1 MDAPGINYLQPVVIE
16 SGSSSYEAQRWQSLG
31 IRCPQGNPRASEGQR
46 GICSQTRPPEGPG
59 CTRSALHKHLFHV
72 TSAHLGRHGMVG
84 AAVGHR
90 SGRVLGSHVLC
101 PAECF
106 PACLTHMHTLVHTF
120 HRHIYKHID
129 IHMHVSACVCLYLRD
144 SGVKLAEFLTS
155 WTLSSHLRRWIEE
168 LLSTGT

>member
-1 MDAPGINYLQPVVIE
+1 MAAPATRLRGGRVLG
-16 SGSSSYEAQRWQSLG
+16 SGA
-31 IRCPQGNPRASEGQR
+31 PR
-46 GICSQTRPPEGPG
+46 GIPEHLRGGEGSVP
-59 CTRSALHKHLFHV
+59 RLVLQKVQVVRALQLHKHLFHV

-106 PACLTHMHTLVHTF
+106 PACLTHMHTLVHTS
-120 HRHIYKHID
+120 HGHIYKHID
-129 IHMHVSACVCLYLRD
+129 IHMHVSVCVCLYLRD